1 MNTTPPVL
9 GHSTAHSA
17 LRTSPRVRRGR
28 TLSER
33 LRVMIGTLLA
43 VAVLGGCGIRL
54 ESPAIPEL
62 APDADEISR
71 QAMVA
76 DAIAIRDE
84 ATEALLTVPAD
95 SPAGVALQQVADFAV
110 LHVDALGGEYV
121 SGLSH
126 TSGSGES
133 ETDASTQTSV
143 DPDTLTEEPSDDP
156 SAVADELP
164 EGALPAEEPPVPATS
179 STVVSLLAQSS
190 SRARGSL
197 ATPLDGPLAR
207 LYVSIAAS
215 QVESARTLAAAAGVE
230 FVLPETFGTA
240 LPTALPANLSTSD
253 LMTLVR
259 SEDSAGYAYEVA
271 AARLPAESR
280 TLSLARAAA
289 HRERGQEW
297 AELASVAETTTDPR
311 QVAYDLPDGADGGP
325 PLSGVEVI
333 VPFAAEVESTL
344 TVTYTTLAG
353 EVAPEER
360 AILLDLVVDSHAAA
374 RAFSAPLVAFPGMPE
389 RL

>member
-1 MNTTPPVL
+1 
-9 GHSTAHSA
+9 
-17 LRTSPRVRRGR
+17 
-28 TLSER
+28 
-33 LRVMIGTLLA
+33 MIGTLLA
-43 VAVLGGCGIRL
+43 VAVLSGCGIRL

-76 DAIAIRDE
+76 DSIAIRDE
-84 ATEALLTVPAD
+84 ATEALLSVPAE
-95 SPAGVALQQVADFAV
+95 SPAAASLQQVADFAV

-133 ETDASTQTSV
+133 EADASTQTSL
-143 DPDTLTEEPSDDP
+143 DPETLTDEPLDGAVPPEESTP
-156 SAVADELP
+156 V
-164 EGALPAEEPPVPATS
+164 VPATS
-179 STVVSLLAQSS
+179 SSVVSLLAQSS
-190 SRARGSL
+190 ARARGSL
-197 ATPLDGPLAR
+197 ATPVDGPLAR

-215 QVESARTLAAAAGVE
+215 QIESARALAAAAGIE
-230 FVLPETFGTA
+230 LVLPEAFGTA
-240 LPTALPANLSTSD
+240 LPTSLPANLSTAD
-253 LMTLVR
+253 LTTLVR

-297 AELASVAETTTDPR
+297 AELASVAETSTDPR
-311 QVAYDLPDGADGGP
+311 QVAYDLPDGTDGGA

-333 VPFAAEVESTL
+333 VPFAAGLESTL
-344 TVTYTTLAG
+344 TTTYTTLAG
-353 EVAPEER
+353 QVAPEER
-360 AILLDLVVDSHAAA
+360 AVFLDLVVDTYATA
-374 RAFSAPLVAFPGMPE
+374 RVFSAPLLAFPGMPE